1 MTVVILFLLSN
12 PDIKHLMNDQHPYTV
27 IVMGL
32 PGSGKTFLARQL
44 APVLGAA
51 HISSDQ
57 VRDQYQ
63 LRGKYTLREKQR
75 VYQHMLEQAAPHLQG
90 GQSVL
95 LDGTF
100 HLRRFRQLVEDFT
113 TAYDCRLFCI
123 EVTADEDAIR
133 QRTAKPRPNSEA
145 DYNVYKLLKQQY
157 EPLQKPH
164 LQLNSSKQSI
174 DQMIQT
180 ARDYLLQ

>member
-27 IVMGL
+27 TV
-32 PGSGKTFLARQL
+32 
-44 APVLGAA
+44 V
-51 HISSDQ
+51 
-57 VRDQYQ
+57 
-63 LRGKYTLREKQR
+63 
-75 VYQHMLEQAAPHLQG
+75 
-90 GQSVL
+90 

-113 TAYDCRLFCI
+113 SAYDCRLFCI